1 MLRRIVLT
9 LLFAAI
15 AAGAAAQRPRAR
27 VEWGVVGGINIP
39 DYTTNMSETDVKNKL
54 GWQAGITTA
63 VNLGAFAIEP
73 QILYVRQGL
82 RIRPEGGSEINLKS
96 NSIDV
101 PVLASLRLLNPVRIY
116 AGPVFTV
123 MNDSKQKS
131 GGDLLDFGRVRPS
144 VSYTVGA
151 GIVLMRHLLIDLRY
165 NGQFRSKHDVV
176 LPDGSRVR
184 LNGGTRIVYPALF
197 GDERRVEV
205 DGEAYFEV
213 EHDARKPFVVVT
225 GQVVSTVLGTTF
237 NVHAYSEDENYQIT
251 LATGSLLVD
260 GGPESRSVRLRP
272 GEQGFFERTSGLLS
286 LRRVNV
292 EQVLSWQEDRLYF
305 RAEPLASIAR
315 SLERQ
320 FNVDITIPDE
330 RLRRICFTGEFVD
343 GENIHEIMRIISADS
358 RILCRSRKNHFE
370 LYRNR

>member
-1 MLRRIVLT
+1 MQYQHTKREPEVAELIEGSERDRRRLAELLDGIRVGPGVDAMADGMREAVWADVRSRIRRRGIRMRIVRY
-9 LLFAAI
+9 
-15 AAGAAAQRPRAR
+15 AAAAA
-27 VEWGVVGGINIP
+27 V
-39 DYTTNMSETDVKNKL
+39 M
-54 GWQAGITTA
+54 AG
-63 VNLGAFAIEP
+63 
-73 QILYVRQGL
+73 
-82 RIRPEGGSEINLKS
+82 
-96 NSIDV
+96 
-101 PVLASLRLLNPVRIY
+101 
-116 AGPVFTV
+116 
-123 MNDSKQKS
+123 
-131 GGDLLDFGRVRPS
+131 
-144 VSYTVGA
+144 
-151 GIVLMRHLLIDLRY
+151 
-165 NGQFRSKHDVV
+165 
-176 LPDGSRVR
+176 
-184 LNGGTRIVYPALF
+184 
-197 GDERRVEV
+197 
-205 DGEAYFEV
+205 
-213 EHDARKPFVVVT
+213 VVT

>member
-1 MLRRIVLT
+1 MQYQHTKREPEMAELIEGSERDRRRLAELLDGIRVGPGVDAMADGMREAVWADVRSRIRRRGIRMQIVRY
-9 LLFAAI
+9 AA
-15 AAGAAAQRPRAR
+15 AAAVMAGVVCGSWFMGGRRTESRLVAAAQ
-27 VEWGVVGGINIP
+27 
-39 DYTTNMSETDVKNKL
+39 
-54 GWQAGITTA
+54 
-63 VNLGAFAIEP
+63 
-73 QILYVRQGL
+73 
-82 RIRPEGGSEINLKS
+82 
-96 NSIDV
+96 
-101 PVLASLRLLNPVRIY
+101 PV
-116 AGPVFTV
+116 
-123 MNDSKQKS
+123 
-131 GGDLLDFGRVRPS
+131 S
-144 VSYTVGA
+144 VSTPLGVK
-151 GIVLMRHLLIDLRY
+151 
-165 NGQFRSKHDVV
+165 SDVV

-205 DGEAYFEV
+205 DGEAYF
-213 EHDARKPFVVVT
+213 
-225 GQVVSTVLGTTF
+225 
-237 NVHAYSEDENYQIT
+237 EDENYQIT

>member
-1 MLRRIVLT
+1 MQYHHTKREPEMAELIEGSERDRRRLAELLDGIRVGPGVDAMADGMREAVWADVRSRIRRRGIRMRIVRY
-9 LLFAAI
+9 AA
-15 AAGAAAQRPRAR
+15 AAAVMAGVVCGSWFMGGRRTESRLVAAAQ
-27 VEWGVVGGINIP
+27 
-39 DYTTNMSETDVKNKL
+39 
-54 GWQAGITTA
+54 
-63 VNLGAFAIEP
+63 
-73 QILYVRQGL
+73 
-82 RIRPEGGSEINLKS
+82 
-96 NSIDV
+96 
-101 PVLASLRLLNPVRIY
+101 PV
-116 AGPVFTV
+116 
-123 MNDSKQKS
+123 
-131 GGDLLDFGRVRPS
+131 S
-144 VSYTVGA
+144 VSTPLGVK
-151 GIVLMRHLLIDLRY
+151 
-165 NGQFRSKHDVV
+165 SDVV

-213 EHDARKPFVVVT
+213 EHDARRPFVVVT

-330 RLRRICFTGEFVD
+330 RLAGSVSRVSSSTARTSTKSCGSSRPTAASSAAAARTISSFTETD
-343 GENIHEIMRIISADS
+343 RDS
-358 RILCRSRKNHFE
+358 RFFSLQPKFQS
-370 LYRNR
+370 L

>member
-1 MLRRIVLT
+1 MQYQHTKREPEMAELIEGSERDRRRLAE
-9 LLFAAI
+9 LLDGIRVGPGVDAMADGMREAVWADVRSRIRRRGIRMRIWFM
-15 AAGAAAQRPRAR
+15 GGRRTESRLVAAAQ
-27 VEWGVVGGINIP
+27 
-39 DYTTNMSETDVKNKL
+39 
-54 GWQAGITTA
+54 
-63 VNLGAFAIEP
+63 
-73 QILYVRQGL
+73 
-82 RIRPEGGSEINLKS
+82 
-96 NSIDV
+96 
-101 PVLASLRLLNPVRIY
+101 PV
-116 AGPVFTV
+116 
-123 MNDSKQKS
+123 
-131 GGDLLDFGRVRPS
+131 S
-144 VSYTVGA
+144 VSTPLGVK
-151 GIVLMRHLLIDLRY
+151 
-165 NGQFRSKHDVV
+165 SDVV

-213 EHDARKPFVVVT
+213 EHDARRPFVVVT

>member
-1 MLRRIVLT
+1 MQYQHTKRELEMAELIEGSERDRRRLAELLDGIRVGPGVDAMADGMREAVWADVRSRIRRRGIRMRIVRTESRLV
-9 LLFAAI
+9 
-15 AAGAAAQRPRAR
+15 AAAQ
-27 VEWGVVGGINIP
+27 
-39 DYTTNMSETDVKNKL
+39 
-54 GWQAGITTA
+54 
-63 VNLGAFAIEP
+63 
-73 QILYVRQGL
+73 
-82 RIRPEGGSEINLKS
+82 
-96 NSIDV
+96 
-101 PVLASLRLLNPVRIY
+101 PV
-116 AGPVFTV
+116 
-123 MNDSKQKS
+123 
-131 GGDLLDFGRVRPS
+131 S
-144 VSYTVGA
+144 VSTPLGVK
-151 GIVLMRHLLIDLRY
+151 
-165 NGQFRSKHDVV
+165 SDVV

-213 EHDARKPFVVVT
+213 EHDARRPFVVVT

>member
-1 MLRRIVLT
+1 MQFQNTEREPEMAELIEGPERDRRRLAELLDGIRVGPEVDVMADGMREAVWADVRGRIRRRGIRMRIVRY
-9 LLFAAI
+9 AA
-15 AAGAAAQRPRAR
+15 AAAVVAGAVCGSWFMGGRRAESRLVAAAQ
-27 VEWGVVGGINIP
+27 
-39 DYTTNMSETDVKNKL
+39 
-54 GWQAGITTA
+54 
-63 VNLGAFAIEP
+63 
-73 QILYVRQGL
+73 
-82 RIRPEGGSEINLKS
+82 
-96 NSIDV
+96 
-101 PVLASLRLLNPVRIY
+101 PV
-116 AGPVFTV
+116 
-123 MNDSKQKS
+123 
-131 GGDLLDFGRVRPS
+131 S
-144 VSYTVGA
+144 VSTPLGVK
-151 GIVLMRHLLIDLRY
+151 
-165 NGQFRSKHDVV
+165 SDVV

-213 EHDARKPFVVVT
+213 EHDARRPFVVVT

-260 GGPESRSVRLRP
+260 GDPESRSVRLRP

-320 FNVDITIPDE
+320 FNVSIAIPDE
-330 RLRRICFTGEFVD
+330 RLRRICFTGEFVE
-343 GENIHEIMRIISADS
+343 GENIPEIMRIISADS

>member
-1 MLRRIVLT
+1 MQFQNTEREPEMAELIEGPERDRRRLAELLDGIRVGPEVDVMADGMREAVWADVRGAPSAARGNPDADRPLCRGCGRGGGSRLR
-9 LLFAAI
+9 
-15 AAGAAAQRPRAR
+15 AAGFMAGAGRKPSVAAAQ
-27 VEWGVVGGINIP
+27 
-39 DYTTNMSETDVKNKL
+39 
-54 GWQAGITTA
+54 
-63 VNLGAFAIEP
+63 
-73 QILYVRQGL
+73 
-82 RIRPEGGSEINLKS
+82 
-96 NSIDV
+96 
-101 PVLASLRLLNPVRIY
+101 PV
-116 AGPVFTV
+116 
-123 MNDSKQKS
+123 
-131 GGDLLDFGRVRPS
+131 S
-144 VSYTVGA
+144 VSTPLGVK
-151 GIVLMRHLLIDLRY
+151 
-165 NGQFRSKHDVV
+165 SDVV

-213 EHDARKPFVVVT
+213 EHDARRPFVVVT
-225 GQVVSTVLGTTF
+225 GQVASTVLGTTF
-237 NVHAYSEDENYQIT
+237 NVHAYSEDENFQIT

-272 GEQGFFERTSGLLS
+272 GEQGFFEKTSGLLS

-292 EQVLSWQEDRLYF
+292 EHVLSWQEDRLYF

-320 FNVDITIPDE
+320 FNVSIAIPDE
-330 RLRRICFTGEFVD
+330 RLRRICFTGEFVE

>member
-1 MLRRIVLT
+1 MQYQHTKREPEMAELIEGSERDRRRLAELLDGIRVGPGVDAMADGMREAVWADVRSRIRRRGIRMRIVRY
-9 LLFAAI
+9 
-15 AAGAAAQRPRAR
+15 AAAAA
-27 VEWGVVGGINIP
+27 VMAGVVC
-39 DYTTNMSETDVKNKL
+39 
-54 GWQAGITTA
+54 
-63 VNLGAFAIEP
+63 
-73 QILYVRQGL
+73 
-82 RIRPEGGSEINLKS
+82 
-96 NSIDV
+96 
-101 PVLASLRLLNPVRIY
+101 
-116 AGPVFTV
+116 
-123 MNDSKQKS
+123 
-131 GGDLLDFGRVRPS
+131 
-144 VSYTVGA
+144 
-151 GIVLMRHLLIDLRY
+151 
-165 NGQFRSKHDVV
+165 
-176 LPDGSRVR
+176 
-184 LNGGTRIVYPALF
+184 
-197 GDERRVEV
+197 
-205 DGEAYFEV
+205 
-213 EHDARKPFVVVT
+213 
-225 GQVVSTVLGTTF
+225 
-237 NVHAYSEDENYQIT
+237 
-251 LATGSLLVD
+251 GSLLVD

>member
-1 MLRRIVLT
+1 M
-9 LLFAAI
+9 
-15 AAGAAAQRPRAR
+15 
-27 VEWGVVGGINIP
+27 
-39 DYTTNMSETDVKNKL
+39 
-54 GWQAGITTA
+54 
-63 VNLGAFAIEP
+63 
-73 QILYVRQGL
+73 
-82 RIRPEGGSEINLKS
+82 
-96 NSIDV
+96 
-101 PVLASLRLLNPVRIY
+101 
-116 AGPVFTV
+116 
-123 MNDSKQKS
+123 
-131 GGDLLDFGRVRPS
+131 
-144 VSYTVGA
+144 
-151 GIVLMRHLLIDLRY
+151 
-165 NGQFRSKHDVV
+165 
-176 LPDGSRVR
+176 
-184 LNGGTRIVYPALF
+184 
-197 GDERRVEV
+197 
-205 DGEAYFEV
+205 
-213 EHDARKPFVVVT
+213 
-225 GQVVSTVLGTTF
+225 
-237 NVHAYSEDENYQIT
+237 VHAYSEDENYQIT

>member
-1 MLRRIVLT
+1 MQYQHTKRELEMAELIEGSERDRRRLAELLDGIRVGPGVDAMADGMREAVWADVRSRIRRRGIRMRIVRY
-9 LLFAAI
+9 AA
-15 AAGAAAQRPRAR
+15 AAAVMAGVVCGSWFMGGRRTESRLVAAAQ
-27 VEWGVVGGINIP
+27 
-39 DYTTNMSETDVKNKL
+39 
-54 GWQAGITTA
+54 
-63 VNLGAFAIEP
+63 
-73 QILYVRQGL
+73 
-82 RIRPEGGSEINLKS
+82 
-96 NSIDV
+96 
-101 PVLASLRLLNPVRIY
+101 PV
-116 AGPVFTV
+116 
-123 MNDSKQKS
+123 
-131 GGDLLDFGRVRPS
+131 S
-144 VSYTVGA
+144 VSTPLGVKS
-151 GIVLMRHLLIDLRY
+151 VVVLRY

-213 EHDARKPFVVVT
+213 EHDARRPFVVVT

-320 FNVDITIPDE
+320 FNVDITIPDA

>member
-1 MLRRIVLT
+1 MGRRALAHPPPGNPDADRPLRRGCGRDGGRRLRQLVHGRT
-9 LLFAAI
+9 PDRKPSGRRGAAGERLD
-15 AAGAAAQRPRAR
+15 ASGREVRRGAARRFAGAAQRRHAH
-27 VEWGVVGGINIP
+27 
-39 DYTTNMSETDVKNKL
+39 
-54 GWQAGITTA
+54 
-63 VNLGAFAIEP
+63 
-73 QILYVRQGL
+73 
-82 RIRPEGGSEINLKS
+82 
-96 NSIDV
+96 
-101 PVLASLRLLNPVRIY
+101 RL
-116 AGPVFTV
+116 
-123 MNDSKQKS
+123 S
-131 GGDLLDFGRVRPS
+131 
-144 VSYTVGA
+144 
-151 GIVLMRHLLIDLRY
+151 
-165 NGQFRSKHDVV
+165 
-176 LPDGSRVR
+176 
-184 LNGGTRIVYPALF
+184 ALF

-213 EHDARKPFVVVT
+213 EHDARRPFVVVT

-315 SLERQ
+315 SLARQ

>member
-1 MLRRIVLT
+1 MQYQHTKREPEMAELIEGSERDRRRLAELLDGIRVGPGVDAMADGMREAVWADVRSRIRRRGIRMRIVRY
-9 LLFAAI
+9 AA
-15 AAGAAAQRPRAR
+15 AAAVMAGVVCGSWFMGGRRTESRLVAAAQ
-27 VEWGVVGGINIP
+27 
-39 DYTTNMSETDVKNKL
+39 
-54 GWQAGITTA
+54 
-63 VNLGAFAIEP
+63 
-73 QILYVRQGL
+73 
-82 RIRPEGGSEINLKS
+82 
-96 NSIDV
+96 
-101 PVLASLRLLNPVRIY
+101 PV
-116 AGPVFTV
+116 
-123 MNDSKQKS
+123 
-131 GGDLLDFGRVRPS
+131 S
-144 VSYTVGA
+144 VSTPLGVK
-151 GIVLMRHLLIDLRY
+151 
-165 NGQFRSKHDVV
+165 SDVV

-213 EHDARKPFVVVT
+213 EHDARRPFVVVT

-305 RAEPLASIAR
+305 RAEPLASIAGASKGSSTSTSR
-315 SLERQ
+315 SPTNGCAGSVSR
-320 FNVDITIPDE
+320 VSSSTARTSTKSCGSSRPTAASSVAAARTISS
-330 RLRRICFTGEFVD
+330 FTETD
-343 GENIHEIMRIISADS
+343 RDS
-358 RILCRSRKNHFE
+358 RFFSLQPKFQS
-370 LYRNR
+370 L

>member
-1 MLRRIVLT
+1 MQYQHTKRELEMAELIEGSERDRRRLAELLDGIRVGPGVDAMADGMREAVWADVRSRIRRRGIRMRIVRY
-9 LLFAAI
+9 AA
-15 AAGAAAQRPRAR
+15 AAAVMAGVVCGSWFMGGRRTESRLVAAAQ
-27 VEWGVVGGINIP
+27 
-39 DYTTNMSETDVKNKL
+39 
-54 GWQAGITTA
+54 
-63 VNLGAFAIEP
+63 
-73 QILYVRQGL
+73 
-82 RIRPEGGSEINLKS
+82 
-96 NSIDV
+96 
-101 PVLASLRLLNPVRIY
+101 PV
-116 AGPVFTV
+116 
-123 MNDSKQKS
+123 
-131 GGDLLDFGRVRPS
+131 S
-144 VSYTVGA
+144 VSTPLGVK
-151 GIVLMRHLLIDLRY
+151 
-165 NGQFRSKHDVV
+165 SDVV

-213 EHDARKPFVVVT
+213 EHDARRPFVVVT

-305 RAEPLASIAR
+305 RAEPLASIAGASKGSSTSTSR
-315 SLERQ
+315 SPTNGCAGSVSR
-320 FNVDITIPDE
+320 VSSSTARTSTKSCGSSRPTAASSAAAARTISS
-330 RLRRICFTGEFVD
+330 FTETD
-343 GENIHEIMRIISADS
+343 RDS
-358 RILCRSRKNHFE
+358 RFFSLQPKFQS
-370 LYRNR
+370 L

>member
-1 MLRRIVLT
+1 MTNLQISEEVLAAYLRGELNAAEAAAVEAWYDASAANRKLLGEVYYILYVNDRINDTAGIDVERSLRQFKRRMHAGRRISLRRIAVR
-9 LLFAAI
+9 
-15 AAGAAAQRPRAR
+15 AAAAAA
-27 VEWGVVGGINIP
+27 VAVILLAGGV
-39 DYTTNMSETDVKNKL
+39 TTVSLSKRLAQPLTVITHL
-54 GWQAGITTA
+54 G
-63 VNLGAFAIEP
+63 E
-73 QILYVRQGL
+73 
-82 RIRPEGGSEINLKS
+82 
-96 NSIDV
+96 
-101 PVLASLRLLNPVRIY
+101 
-116 AGPVFTV
+116 
-123 MNDSKQKS
+123 
-131 GGDLLDFGRVRPS
+131 
-144 VSYTVGA
+144 
-151 GIVLMRHLLIDLRY
+151 
-165 NGQFRSKHDVV
+165 RSQVV
-176 LPDGSRVR
+176 LPDGTKVWLNSSSSVEYVAPFFSRQ
-184 LNGGTRIVYPALF
+184 
-197 GDERRVEV
+197 RRVKME
-205 DGEAYFEV
+205 GEAYFEV
-213 EHDARKPFVVVT
+213 EHDARRPFVVVT

>member
-1 MLRRIVLT
+1 MKQDDTTARFDEQLLTAYFSGTATAEEEQALLAWIRSSDDNRRTFAELRAVWQRGRMQRPDTQLQARFVRSLNSLNRRIDALGADAPLRRSRRIPLRR
-9 LLFAAI
+9 FAA
-15 AAGAAAQRPRAR
+15 AAIVAVALAAAFMTYR
-27 VEWGVVGGINIP
+27 VATAPFVHRFHNADTVAMHVAMP
-39 DYTTNMSETDVKNKL
+39 DGTDVWL
-54 GWQAGITTA
+54 SPGTT
-63 VNLGAFAIEP
+63 LSYDDTF
-73 QILYVRQGL
+73 
-82 RIRPEGGSEINLKS
+82 RI
-96 NSIDV
+96 D
-101 PVLASLRLLNPVRIY
+101 
-116 AGPVFTV
+116 
-123 MNDSKQKS
+123 
-131 GGDLLDFGRVRPS
+131 GR
-144 VSYTVGA
+144 
-151 GIVLMRHLLIDLRY
+151 
-165 NGQFRSKHDVV
+165 N
-176 LPDGSRVR
+176 
-184 LNGGTRIVYPALF
+184 
-197 GDERRVEV
+197 VEL

-213 EHDARKPFVVVT
+213 EHDARRPFVVVT

>member
-1 MLRRIVLT
+1 MQYHHTKREPEMAELIEGSERDRRRLAELLDGIRVGPGVDAMADGMREAVWADVRSRIRRRGIRMRIVRY
-9 LLFAAI
+9 AA
-15 AAGAAAQRPRAR
+15 AAAVMAGVVCGSWFMGGRRTESRLVAAAQ
-27 VEWGVVGGINIP
+27 
-39 DYTTNMSETDVKNKL
+39 
-54 GWQAGITTA
+54 
-63 VNLGAFAIEP
+63 
-73 QILYVRQGL
+73 
-82 RIRPEGGSEINLKS
+82 
-96 NSIDV
+96 
-101 PVLASLRLLNPVRIY
+101 PV
-116 AGPVFTV
+116 
-123 MNDSKQKS
+123 
-131 GGDLLDFGRVRPS
+131 S
-144 VSYTVGA
+144 VSTPLGVK
-151 GIVLMRHLLIDLRY
+151 
-165 NGQFRSKHDVV
+165 SDVV

-213 EHDARKPFVVVT
+213 EHD
-225 GQVVSTVLGTTF
+225 
-237 NVHAYSEDENYQIT
+237 VHAYSEDENYQIT